1 LTSCNTICYNRT
13 MRKII
18 NISLSEKLAVELEKR
33 VKRGRYS
40 SKSEYFRDLFREKLE
55 EEDLW
60 KSVRRSEAEFRAGKG
75 KLLRSLDDL
84 S

>member
-1 LTSCNTICYNRT
+1 

-18 NISLSEKLAVELEKR
+18 NISFSEKLALELEKR

-55 EEDLW
+55 EEDLI
-60 KSVRRSEAEFRAGKG
+60 KNVRISQEEIRRGKG
-75 KLLRSLDDL
+75 KVLRSLKDL
-84 S
+84 R